1 MVRAGRPDH
10 DEQMK
15 VTSIIVRDFANV
27 LFLAFVSLVVGLA
40 VNRTRSAPLLLTYQ
54 SPEQRLS
61 AELSQLVAAP
71 PLQLNASD
79 SIGFSKFR
87 TIFQSGSALILD
99 ARDKAFYDQGHIP
112 GAFSLPRDDFA
123 SSYKSLRPTL
133 DKYRDRPIVVYC
145 SGGDCHDS
153 RLVAGALLSL
163 GFNQIEVFTD
173 GWQGWTDN
181 AMPEAH

>member
-1 MVRAGRPDH
+1 MNALS
-10 DEQMK
+10 
-15 VTSIIVRDFANV
+15 SIRRDLISVVLLALGSIVIGV
-27 LFLAFVSLVVGLA
+27 A
-40 VNRTRSAPLLLTYQ
+40 VNRIRTTPLSLSYR

-61 AELSQLVAAP
+61 AELAQLVAAP
-71 PLQLNASD
+71 PMQLNSSD

-112 GAFSLPRDDFA
+112 GALSLPRDNFA
-123 SSYKSLRPTL
+123 SSFKALRSTL
-133 DKYRDRPIVVYC
+133 DQHRDQPLVVYC

-163 GFNQIEVFTD
+163 GYGQVQVFTD